1 MTCVLGEE
9 VDLSSHVPGQSEL
22 EAIGVTRCDQDGP
35 AVANPCG
42 PLDLEAGNTRGEFVV
57 IVGGMELC

>member
-9 VDLSSHVPGQSEL
+9 VDLSSHIPGRSKL
-22 EAIGVTRCDQDGP
+22 EAIGIARCDQDGP

-42 PLDLEAGNTRGEFVV
+42 PLDLEGTPEGNFVV
-57 IVGGMELC
+57 IVWGMELC